1 MILQPNVVGV
11 PNPVPSAD
19 SRPYW
24 DGCAAGELRIQRCAS
39 CGHVNVLPSRWC
51 AACAAP
57 SMRWVATSGSGSLYS
72 WTVVW
77 RPQIP
82 AFTVPYAPAIVML
95 DEGAAV
101 MSAVVGCAVDEL
113 TDGLRLTVMFVPT
126 DHGMVVPFF
135 RPAATAPVTV
145 PSATAPST
153 TASPT

>member
-51 AACAAP
+51 AACA
-57 SMRWVATSGSGSLYS
+57 
-72 WTVVW
+72 
-77 RPQIP
+77 
-82 AFTVPYAPAIVML
+82 
-95 DEGAAV
+95 
-101 MSAVVGCAVDEL
+101 VDEL

-135 RPAATAPVTV
+135 RPAATAPITV
-145 PSATAPST
+145 PPT